1 MLRIEMLPAAHGD
14 CLWIEYGSGTTV
26 HRILIDGGPAHTY
39 PALRE
44 RILHLPASERR
55 FDLLVITHVD
65 ADHIEG
71 VIRLLMDAE
80 ALDCRFDRIWF
91 NGRDQLNAVPDPAGR
106 PLGALQGE
114 ILGMLIADYEART
127 GTRVWNL
134 GFEHALAAID
144 RGQAALP
151 TVDLPGD
158 CRLTLLSP
166 DHACLLYLKDRW
178 KKELDRAHVQS
189 GDVAAL
195 RRKLAA
201 SRSLRPLGDVLGA
214 EDDDALI
221 AAGERRYELPA
232 DDDSDLGTGLADT
245 LGRGSGEAGADAPFG
260 GDASAANGSSIA
272 VLLEYPAAAPK
283 VRLLL
288 AGDAWPGVLE
298 NSIATLLG
306 DPGKRLALDAFKL
319 PHHGSV
325 ANLSASLLEHLRCSH
340 YLVSTSG
347 ALFRHPH
354 KRALDLIL
362 EHHAGPGSPTLHFN
376 YLTRCTAPWS
386 EQADQKS
393 RSYHAHHPKGTSLAF

>member
-144 RGQAALP
+144 RGQSALP

>member
-39 PALRE
+39 PTLRE

-71 VIRLLMDAE
+71 VIRLLLDAE
-80 ALDCRFDRIWF
+80 ALHCRFDRIWF
-91 NGRDQLNAVPDPAGR
+91 NGRDQLNAVPDPAGQ

-127 GTRVWNL
+127 NTQVWNL
-134 GFEHALAAID
+134 EFERGPAGID
-144 RGQAALP
+144 HTLGKLP
-151 TVDLPGD
+151 VVELPGD

-166 DHACLLYLKDRW
+166 DHEGLLYLKDRW
-178 KKELDRAHVQS
+178 KKELDRARVQS
-189 GDVAAL
+189 GDIAAL
-195 RRKLAA
+195 RHKLAA
-201 SRSLRPLGDVLGA
+201 SRSLRPLGDVLGTSA
-214 EDDDALI
+214 DDEFA

-232 DDDSDLGTGLADT
+232 DDDSDLDVELEDT
-245 LGRGSGEAGADAPFG
+245 LGRGGGEPGADAPFG

-272 VLLEYPAAAPK
+272 LLLEYPATSPQ

-298 NSIATLLG
+298 RSIAVLTG
-306 DPGKRLALDAFKL
+306 DTGNRLTLDAFKL

-325 ANLSASLLEHLRCSH
+325 ANLSASLLERLRCNH

-362 EHHAGPGSPTLHFN
+362 EHHAGPGRPTLHFN

-386 EQADQKS
+386 EEADQA
-393 RSYHAHHPKGTSLAF
+393 RRGYRAHHPKGTSLSF

>member
-1 MLRIEMLPAAHGD
+1 MAKA
-14 CLWIEYGSGTTV
+14 
-26 HRILIDGGPAHTY
+26 
-39 PALRE
+39 
-44 RILHLPASERR
+44 
-55 FDLLVITHVD
+55 
-65 ADHIEG
+65 
-71 VIRLLMDAE
+71 
-80 ALDCRFDRIWF
+80 
-91 NGRDQLNAVPDPAGR
+91 
-106 PLGALQGE
+106 
-114 ILGMLIADYEART
+114 
-127 GTRVWNL
+127 
-134 GFEHALAAID
+134 
-144 RGQAALP
+144 
-151 TVDLPGD
+151 
-158 CRLTLLSP
+158 
-166 DHACLLYLKDRW
+166 
-178 KKELDRAHVQS
+178 

-393 RSYHAHHPKGTSLAF
+393 RGYHARHPKGTSLAF

>member
-386 EQADQKS
+386 EQANQKS
-393 RSYHAHHPKGTSLAF
+393 RGYHARHPTGTSLAF